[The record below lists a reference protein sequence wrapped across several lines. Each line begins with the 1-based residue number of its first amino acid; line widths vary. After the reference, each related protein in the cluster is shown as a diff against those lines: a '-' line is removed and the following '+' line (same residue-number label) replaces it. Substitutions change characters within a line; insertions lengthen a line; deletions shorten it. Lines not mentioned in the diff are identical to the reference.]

1 MTSKQR
7 FLAALSGKK
16 PDRLPV
22 TTHHVMPYFLK
33 KYLNNISY
41 QDFFD
46 RFGLDP
52 INWVVAQKPRESAE
66 EYFDPTQD
74 ELGFL
79 EPQRV
84 CSDHWRIQWE
94 EVPDPEYKTVRYRFI
109 TPEKTLTMILQS
121 NDYTTWVSERPV
133 KEKSDIDILAKYLP
147 APICDLDEVNRQ
159 AETFGERGLIRGF
172 IIGFDVYG
180 QAGCWQDAAVLY
192 GIEKLIMETFY
203 DPEWVHSFLKIL
215 FERKKIYIESLQGA
229 KFDVIEHG
237 GGDASSTIISPQIF
251 DDFVAPYDA
260 ELTQISQQAGQRVVY
275 HTCGGMMPILENVA
289 ALGVDAMETF
299 TPSGMGGDAR
309 LKEAKQRIGDR
320 VCMIGGFDQFHFFTG
335 CTPED
340 TRKEVRRC
348 FAEAGEGGGY
358 ILCPSDHFFDAD
370 LELIH
375 AFADEAQECGY

>member
-1 MTSKQR
+1 MASKQR
-7 FLAALSGKK
+7 FLAALGGKK

-33 KYLNNISY
+33 KYMNNIPC

-52 INWVVAQKPRESAE
+52 INWVVAQKPRESKG
-66 EYFDPTQD
+66 EYFDPTQT

-84 CSDHWRIQWE
+84 CSDRWRIKWE
-94 EVPDPEYKTVRYRFI
+94 ELPGSEYKTVRYQFV
-109 TPEKTLTMILQS
+109 TPEKTLTMTLQS
-121 NDYTTWVSERPV
+121 NDYTSWVSDRPV
-133 KEKSDIDILAKYLP
+133 KDKSDIDILAKYLP
-147 APICDLDEVNRQ
+147 APICDVEEVNRQ
-159 AETFGERGLIRGF
+159 AEAYGNRGLIRGF

-192 GIEKLIMETFY
+192 GIEKLILETFY

-215 FERKKIYIESLQGA
+215 FERKKIYLESLKEA

-260 ELTQISQQAGQRVVY
+260 ELTQIAQQAGQRVVY
-275 HTCGGMMPILENVA
+275 HTCGGMMPILENIA
-289 ALGVDAMETF
+289 ALDVDAMETF
-299 TPSGMGGDAR
+299 TPPGMGGDAN
-309 LKEAKQRIGDR
+309 LKEAALTSFILLPVAPPGKPARKCAAALKKPGKAGDTSSALP
-320 VCMIGGFDQFHFFTG
+320 IIFL
-335 CTPED
+335 TPI
-340 TRKEVRRC
+340 RN
-348 FAEAGEGGGY
+348 
-358 ILCPSDHFFDAD
+358 
-370 LELIH
+370 
-375 AFADEAQECGY
+375 